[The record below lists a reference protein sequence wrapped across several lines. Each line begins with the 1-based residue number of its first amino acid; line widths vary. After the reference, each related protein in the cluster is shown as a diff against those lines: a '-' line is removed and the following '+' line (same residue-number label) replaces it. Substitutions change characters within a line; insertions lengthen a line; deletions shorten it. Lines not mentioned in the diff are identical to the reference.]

1 MSIQQSARSSPK
13 RPLDTR
19 TSLAAEGLASSLLR
33 QGSPAKLMPP
43 PSESLHKR
51 QSLPAGFGPE
61 QVSSDTAAG
70 TKRKRDNVIPSADEI
85 LPRPTKINHRRSQ
98 TLGNSMSA
106 PPYRVSRSVYKSRV
120 DTSKIPEGSMFHEVL
135 MKQARR
141 LAPNAKSDTTRT
153 DYFRLKALGI
163 DPDTPVVPLTK
174 KRTRNEVD
182 VNRAGKAI
190 KSSPQPPPSSNA
202 TETPAAQTPTQKP
215 STSFKPADDD
225 DEALFASL
233 RSVREALAESEQWMQ
248 SERQSIERQSTE
260 RTATPQTN
268 ASSVDNETP
277 AQRRLREIQER
288 GHTPSRTE
296 VRLRAM
302 GDKALLPKGFW
313 DGEGMGKS
321 LYGKGKEK
329 DLEAMTPTPLPGPP
343 FQPSQPMG
351 PPRMGFAALGAQGY
365 MNGQLGVQRQ
375 MNSQFGMQGQVNGQ
389 FDMQTMSG
397 GRRQEPEQRTGAS
410 VEDAIEL

>member
-1 MSIQQSARSSPK
+1 
-13 RPLDTR
+13 
-19 TSLAAEGLASSLLR
+19 
-33 QGSPAKLMPP
+33 
-43 PSESLHKR
+43 
-51 QSLPAGFGPE
+51 
-61 QVSSDTAAG
+61 
-70 TKRKRDNVIPSADEI
+70 
-85 LPRPTKINHRRSQ
+85 
-98 TLGNSMSA
+98 
-106 PPYRVSRSVYKSRV
+106 
-120 DTSKIPEGSMFHEVL
+120 

-141 LAPNAKSDTTRT
+141 LAPNTKSDTTRT

-182 VNRAGKAI
+182 VNGAPKAI

-215 STSFKPADDD
+215 SIPFKPADDD

-268 ASSVDNETP
+268 ASSADNETP

-313 DGEGMGKS
+313 DGEGMGTS
-321 LYGKGKEK
+321 LYGKGKGK
-329 DLEAMTPTPLPGPP
+329 DVEAMTPTPLPGPP
-343 FQPSQPMG
+343 FQPSQP
-351 PPRMGFAALGAQGY
+351 RMGFAALGAQGR
-365 MNGQLGVQRQ
+365 MNGPLGVQRQ
-375 MNSQFGMQGQVNGQ
+375 MNSQFGMHGQVNNQ

-397 GRRQEPEQRTGAS
+397 GRSQEPEQRTGAS